1 MPHISTEK
9 PKKFPGIDQI
19 LAELNQAG
27 DKTLPSENHRL
38 ICIAFYKEGN
48 KSACSNY

>member
-1 MPHISTEK
+1 MPHIAIEK
-9 PKKFPGIDQI
+9 PKKFPCIDQI

-38 ICIAFYKEGN
+38 TCVTVYKEGN